1 MKILPVTL
9 DDAEELLAVYA
20 PYVTKTAVSGLFFN
34 SSLLT
39 PHSSLSFM
47 TEIPKI
53 LTISS

>member
-39 PHSSLSFM
+39 PHSSL
-47 TEIPKI
+47 
-53 LTISS
+53 L